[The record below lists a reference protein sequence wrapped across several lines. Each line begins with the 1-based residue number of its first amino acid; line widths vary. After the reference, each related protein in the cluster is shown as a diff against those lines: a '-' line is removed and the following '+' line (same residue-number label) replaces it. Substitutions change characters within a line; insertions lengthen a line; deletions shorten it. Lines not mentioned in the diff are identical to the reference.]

1 MKNSINHSTT
11 EVRTIEEEINQ
22 TRPFQSVFQKAS
34 VNLLYTFNC
43 MIEQIRAQLDPYG
56 ITIQQYNVL
65 RILRGA
71 NGPLTTS
78 VIRERMLDRMS
89 DTSRLVDRL
98 VKKELASR
106 SICPNDRRLV
116 DVSIT
121 DAGRKLLADLDDSM
135 ATTHQ
140 YSEVFGEKEAKQ
152 LSNLLDR
159 LRASVQPIT

>member
-1 MKNSINHSTT
+1 MKNSSNHSTT
-11 EVRTIEEEINQ
+11 EIRTIEEEINQ
-22 TRPFQSVFQKAS
+22 TRPFQSAFQKAS

-43 MIEQIRAQLDPYG
+43 VTEQIRTQLDPYG
-56 ITIQQYNVL
+56 ITVQQYNVL

-71 NGPLTTS
+71 DGPLTTS

-106 SICPNDRRLV
+106 STCPNDRRLV

-121 DAGRKLLADLDDSM
+121 DAGRELLADLDGQM
-135 ATTHQ
+135 ANTHQ
-140 YSEVFGEKEAKQ
+140 YTEVFGEKEAKQ

-159 LRASVQPIT
+159 LRASVQPLA